1 VKKPG
6 IDRHFFKLI
15 WPLIIEQ
22 LLAVAMGACDNLM
35 VSPLGEYAT
44 ASVNI
49 VDNIN
54 NLLIVGLGALCTGGA
69 VVVSQYIGQQKQAEA
84 AAQGAP
90 GEYNAA
96 AQQALEHAR
105 VSAKQLVYVVTLL
118 SLGVMAVAVLLRR
131 PIITLFYGS
140 IEPDVMAAAMTYFLF
155 TACSYPALA
164 IYNANAALLRAAKDM
179 RTPMWVALMVN
190 IMNIG
195 GNFFFI
201 FVLHIG
207 VMGAALSTLICRIAA
222 AAVTTIIL
230 YRSRSAVSLAGL
242 FRVRFH
248 RSMIKDILGVGIPSF
263 FENSMFWIGKLLTQR
278 IFPLFGTSA
287 IAANAI
293 TGTINSFSHMTGGA
307 YGMAL
312 QTEVGQL
319 IGAGNYP
326 AAKKQTTKIM
336 IRAYRTMFI
345 VSGLVAVFARPLVGL
360 SSLTPGAMATAV
372 QILQIHSIFMIV
384 GWPMSFTLPHAL
396 RAAGDG
402 KFVMGAATLSM
413 WVVRVGCA
421 YLFAL
426 GLGLGPLGV
435 WLGMGCDFL
444 ARGTVYFLR
453 WRGGQ
458 WQTKQVIKDKTSG
471 DEQLV

>member
-1 VKKPG
+1 VKKLN
-6 IDRHFFKLI
+6 IDRQFLKLI

-35 VSPLGEYAT
+35 VSPLGEFAT
-44 ASVNI
+44 AGVNI

-54 NLLIVGLGALCTGGA
+54 HLLVVGFSALCTGGA

-84 AAQGAP
+84 RTA
-90 GEYNAA
+90 
-96 AQQALEHAR
+96 
-105 VSAKQLVYVVTLL
+105 AKQLVYAITLL
-118 SLGVMAVAVLLRR
+118 SLGVTAAALLLRR

-140 IEPDVMAAAMTYFLF
+140 IEPDVMAAALTYFLF

-164 IYNANAALLRAAKDM
+164 LYNANAALLRAAKDM
-179 RTPMWVALMVN
+179 RTPMWIALMVN

-195 GNFFFI
+195 GNYLFI

-222 AAVTTIIL
+222 AAMTTAIL
-230 YRSRSAVSLAGL
+230 HRSSGAVSLAGL
-242 FRVRFH
+242 SRIRLI
-248 RSMIKDILGVGIPSF
+248 RPMIGDILGVGIPSF
-263 FENSMFWIGKLLTQR
+263 FENAMFWIGKLLTQR
-278 IFPLFGTSA
+278 IFPLFGTGA

-293 TGTINSFSHMTGGA
+293 TGMINSLAHMTGGA

-312 QTEVGQL
+312 QTEAGQL
-319 IGAGNYP
+319 IGAGNYS
-326 AAKKQTTKIM
+326 AAKKQTFRIM
-336 IRAYRTMFI
+336 ARAYRTMFI
-345 VSGLVAVFARPLVGL
+345 ISGLIAVFARPLVGL
-360 SSLTPGAMATAV
+360 FSLTPESREIAV

-402 KFVMGAATLSM
+402 KFVMSAAAISM
-413 WVVRVGCA
+413 WVVRVGCS

-435 WLGMGCDFL
+435 WMGMGCDFL
-444 ARGTVYFLR
+444 SRGAVYLLR
-453 WRGGQ
+453 WRGGR
-458 WQTKQVIKDKTSG
+458 WQAKQVIKEKSPKPA
-471 DEQLV
+471 